1 MVPDGDGTP
10 TDSSGEESVYR
21 TSSATLPRDATRSE
35 LPMAASSNGRVS
47 DLDSH
52 SDSDMSM
59 SADSDDDADNEEQEP
74 TPLVSKTGNS
84 MDMITRGHTSSNDV
98 ESSRKRKLSI
108 SATFPVSQI
117 GNHDLEEGSKR
128 FKVDTLSP
136 LNGSHPPTWAELP
149 AEIWHQILTY
159 CAPKVLGRL
168 LRLNKEFNAWL
179 SASVPSTSSGL
190 STSSSRLMSMED
202 IWRAS
207 RNRFFKG
214 APGPLLGTTELR
226 MWQLAC
232 GKSCQRCGRSDLRT
246 ISQPTDPWH
255 PGPGVDGISPI
266 WQFHARSCGS
276 CLHQDTIKV
285 SLFRA
290 IELIG
295 NR

>member
-1 MVPDGDGTP
+1 MVLDGDGAP
-10 TDSSGEESVYR
+10 TDSSGEESVYK

-35 LPMAASSNGRVS
+35 LPMATSSNGRVS

-59 SADSDDDADNEEQEP
+59 SADSDDDADNEEQGL
-74 TPLVSKTGNS
+74 TPLISKTGNP
-84 MDMITRGHTSSNDV
+84 MDMITL

-108 SATFPVSQI
+108 SATFPVSEI
-117 GNHDLEEGSKR
+117 GNHNLEEGSKR
-128 FKVDTLSP
+128 LKVDSLSP

-159 CAPKVLGRL
+159 CTPKVLGRL

-179 SASVPSTSSGL
+179 SASVPSTPHGL
-190 STSSSRLMSMED
+190 STSSSRLMSMEE

-214 APGPLLGTTELR
+214 APGPLLGTTELQ

-232 GKSCQRCGRSDLRT
+232 GKSCQRCGRSDLRM

-255 PGPGVDGISPI
+255 AGPGVDGISPI

-285 SLFRA
+285 SSLRV